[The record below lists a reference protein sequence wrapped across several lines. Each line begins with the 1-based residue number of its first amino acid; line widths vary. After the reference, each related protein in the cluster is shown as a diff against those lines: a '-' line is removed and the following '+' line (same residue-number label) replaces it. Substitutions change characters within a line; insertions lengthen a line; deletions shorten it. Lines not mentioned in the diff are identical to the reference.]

1 MKFAFIGTY
10 PPQKCGIG
18 TFTHNLIKSIADN
31 FGYNNLFPNLYVI
44 AVSDNGQNYEYPAE
58 VSFVVN
64 QNNQRD
70 YVSAAKFINYNKA
83 DVCILEH
90 EFGIF
95 GGESGVYILSLVSRI
110 EIPLIVTF
118 HTVVREPTHIQKVI
132 VQELSNKAYKIIVM
146 SKKAVKFLLDIYH
159 IPEDKIEVIE
169 HGVPVGKVFHRD
181 SAREKFNFS
190 NKTALFTFGL
200 LSRNKGIETVI
211 KALPRVVEKHKNVL
225 YVVLGNT
232 HPKVLSKNGEEYR
245 EYLLR
250 LVKDYGLED
259 YVYFYKNFVPEEL
272 LMEYLYA
279 ADIYITPY
287 LNEAQIT
294 SGTLSYAV
302 GAGTAVISTPYWH
315 AEELLADG
323 RGILFDFHN
332 HEQLGNI
339 LLDLLDNRH
348 KIEQLRE
355 AAIEYG
361 HKLKWPKIGA
371 KYIKVAK
378 SAVENFSYIQKEK
391 QTILDP
397 YLLPDFTLAHIKRLT
412 DDTGIVQH
420 AKYGIPNLKEGYC
433 LDDNARALLMT
444 AMAHYKN
451 ETDDTTNLMP
461 IYLSYI
467 HYMQNND
474 GSFRNFLSFSRNYL
488 DEIGSEDSFGR
499 TIWALGFLIYSFP
512 KESYHQLGLDI
523 FKNSIPF
530 CKQLKH
536 LRGIANTIIGLSYYI
551 KRFPE
556 DEETKILMYEMTYK
570 LINIYNL
577 EKSDDWNWF
586 ENILTYDNAIIPLA
600 IFHSAEFF
608 EDDIFFRV
616 AIESS
621 EFLERITMK
630 SGYFKP
636 VGSKGW
642 YRKGEI
648 CADFAQQSVDVMGM
662 VLLFFKAYEVTKD
675 KKYLNKMF
683 KSYMWYMGKNDLSLP
698 VYDYETGGCNDGLE
712 EYGLNK
718 NQGAESTISYLI
730 SHLTV
735 LNAFELEYEYEK

>member
-10 PPQKCGIG
+10 PPQICGIG

-44 AVSDNGQNYEYPAE
+44 AVSDNAQDYKYPSE

-64 QNNQRD
+64 QNYQKD

-95 GGESGVYILSLVSRI
+95 GGESGVYILSLISRI
-110 EIPLIVTF
+110 EIPLLVTF
-118 HTVVREPTHIQKVI
+118 HTVIREPTHIQKVI
-132 VQELSNKAYKIIVM
+132 VQELSNKAYKVIVM
-146 SKKAVKFLLDIYH
+146 SNKAVKFLLDIYN
-159 IPEDKIEVIE
+159 IPKEKIEVIE
-169 HGVPVGKVFHRD
+169 HGVPIGKVLHRD
-181 SAREKFNFS
+181 TAREKFNFK

-211 KALPRVVEKHKNVL
+211 KALPKVVEKHKNIL
-225 YVVLGNT
+225 YIVLGNT
-232 HPKVLSKNGEEYR
+232 HPKVLSRFGEEYR

-250 LVKDYGLED
+250 LVKEYGLED
-259 YVYFYKNFVPEEL
+259 YVYFYKNFVFEDQ

-294 SGTLSYAV
+294 SGTLSYAI
-302 GAGTAVISTPYWH
+302 GAGAAVISTPYWH
-315 AEELLADG
+315 AQELLADG

-339 LLDLLDNRH
+339 LLDLLDH
-348 KIEQLRE
+348 PKKIEQLRE
-355 AAIEYG
+355 AAVEYG

-378 SAVENFSYIQKEK
+378 SAMEVFSYIQKERR
-391 QTILDP
+391 TILDP
-397 YLLPDFTLAHIKRLT
+397 YLLPHFTLAHIKRLT

-444 AMAHYKN
+444 AMAQYKN
-451 ETDDTTNLMP
+451 KTEDTVNLMP

-467 HYMQNND
+467 HYMQNED
-474 GSFRNFLSFSRNYL
+474 GSFKNFLSFSRNYL

-499 TIWALGFLIYSFP
+499 TIWALGFLIYCFP
-512 KESYHQLGLDI
+512 EDSYQQLGLDI
-523 FKNSIPF
+523 FNKSLPF
-530 CKQLKH
+530 FKQLKH
-536 LRGIANTIIGLSYYI
+536 LRGIANTIIGMSYYI

-556 DEETKILMYEMTYK
+556 EEITKELMYEMTYK
-570 LINIYNL
+570 LIDIYNK

-600 IFHSAEFF
+600 LYHAVEVFNDNVILK
-608 EDDIFFRV
+608 V

-621 EFLERITMK
+621 AFLESITMK
-630 SGYFKP
+630 SGILKP
-636 VGSKGW
+636 IGSKGW
-642 YRKGEI
+642 FRKGDI
-648 CADFAQQSVDVMGM
+648 RADFAQQSLDVMGM
-662 VLLFFKAYEVTKD
+662 VLLFFKAYEVTKE
-675 KKYLNKMF
+675 KKYLDKMF
-683 KSYMWYMGKNDLSLP
+683 LSYMWYMGKNDLSLP

-712 EYGLNK
+712 EYGLNR
-718 NQGAESTISYLI
+718 NQGAESTLSYLI

-735 LNAFELEYEYEK
+735 LNAFEFEYEYEK

>member
-18 TFTHNLIKSIADN
+18 TFTNNLIKSVAEN
-31 FGYNNLFPNLYVI
+31 FGYTNLFPNLYVI
-44 AVSDNGQNYEYPAE
+44 AVSDNEQNYDYPPE
-58 VSFVVN
+58 VAFVVR

-83 DVCILEH
+83 DVCVLEH

-95 GGESGVYILSLVSRI
+95 GGESGVYILSLISRI
-110 EIPLIVTF
+110 EIPLLVTF
-118 HTVVREPTHIQKVI
+118 HTVIREPSKIQKEI
-132 VQELSNKAYKIIVM
+132 VKELSKKAFKIIVM
-146 SKKAVKFLLDIYH
+146 SKKAVKFLIEIYD

-169 HGVPVGKVFHRD
+169 HGVPVGKVFHRET
-181 SAREKFNFS
+181 AREKFNFS

-211 KALPRVVEKHKNVL
+211 KALPKVVEKHKNIL

-232 HPKVLSKNGEEYR
+232 HPKVLSRHGEEYR

-250 LVKDYGLED
+250 LVIQNGLED

-294 SGTLSYAV
+294 SGTLSYAI

-315 AEELLADG
+315 ATELLADG
-323 RGILFDFHN
+323 RGMLFDFHN

-339 LLDLLDNRH
+339 LLDLLDNRQ
-348 KIEQLRE
+348 KIEDLRE
-355 AAIEYG
+355 AASEYG
-361 HKLKWPKIGA
+361 NKLKWPKIGA
-371 KYIKVAK
+371 KYINVANFAIK
-378 SAVENFSYIQKEK
+378 NFSFKQKEK
-391 QTILDP
+391 QTSLDP
-397 YLLPDFTLAHIKRLT
+397 HLLPDFSLAHIKRLT

-433 LDDNARALLMT
+433 LDDNSRALLMVI
-444 AMAHYKN
+444 MAYQNNKIN
-451 ETDDTTNLMP
+451 EFLELMP

-467 HYMQNND
+467 HYMQNDD

-499 TIWALGFLIYSFP
+499 TIWALGFLINSYL
-512 KESYHQLGLDI
+512 KDSYHLVGLEI
-523 FKNSIPF
+523 FKKSIPF
-530 CKQLKH
+530 FKQMKLI
-536 LRGIANTIIGLSYYI
+536 RGISNTILGISYYLKYYKKDNI
-551 KRFPE
+551 
-556 DEETKILMYEMTYK
+556 TKELMYEMTYK
-570 LINIYNL
+570 LINFYNK
-577 EKSDDWNWF
+577 EKSGDWHWF

-600 IFHSAEFF
+600 LFHASEFF
-608 EDDIFFRV
+608 DDEVILKV
-616 AIESS
+616 AIESTA
-621 EFLERITMK
+621 FLDNITMK
-630 SGYFKP
+630 NGYLKP

-642 YRKGEI
+642 YSKGGK
-648 CADFAQQSVDVMGM
+648 CADFPQQSIDAMGM
-662 VLLFFKAYEVTKD
+662 VLLFFKAYEVTKE
-675 KKYLNKMF
+675 KKYLDKMF
-683 KSYMWYMGKNDLSLP
+683 LSFMWFMGKNDMSMP
-698 VYDYETGGCNDGLE
+698 VYDYETGGCYDGLE
-712 EYGLNK
+712 EYGLNR
-718 NQGAESTISYLI
+718 NQGAESTLSYLI

-735 LNAFELEYEYEK
+735 MNAFELEYEYEK

>member
-44 AVSDNGQNYEYPAE
+44 AVSDSEQNYEYPAE

-83 DVCILEH
+83 DVCVLEH

-118 HTVVREPTHIQKVI
+118 HTVLKEPSHIQKVI
-132 VQELSNKAYKIIVM
+132 VQELSNKAYKVIVM

-159 IPEDKIEVIE
+159 IPEEKIEIIE
-169 HGVPVGKVFHRD
+169 HGVPVSKVFHRD
-181 SAREKFNFS
+181 SAREKFNFN

-200 LSRNKGIETVI
+200 LNRNKGIETVI
-211 KALPRVVEKHKNVL
+211 KALPKVVEKHKNIL

-232 HPKVLSKNGEEYR
+232 HPKVLSRYGEEYR

-250 LVKDYGLED
+250 LVKDYALED

-279 ADIYITPY
+279 ADIYVTPY

-294 SGTLSYAV
+294 SGTLSYAI

-315 AEELLADG
+315 AQELLADG
-323 RGILFDFHN
+323 RGILFDFN
-332 HEQLGNI
+332 NYEQLGNI

-348 KIEQLRE
+348 KIEHLRE
-355 AAIEYG
+355 AATEYG

-378 SAVENFSYIQKEK
+378 SAAENYSHIQKK
-391 QTILDP
+391 KHTILDP

-444 AMAHYKN
+444 AMAQYKN
-451 ETDDTTNLMP
+451 KTDDTVNLMP

-467 HYMQNND
+467 HYMQNDD

-523 FKNSIPF
+523 FKKSLPF
-530 CKQLKH
+530 FKQLKH

-556 DEETKILMYEMTYK
+556 DEETKILMYELTYK
-570 LINIYNL
+570 LINIYNM
-577 EKSDDWNWF
+577 EKSEDWNWF

-600 IFHSAEFF
+600 IFHATE
-608 EDDIFFRV
+608 IFNDNVFLKV

-621 EFLERITMK
+621 AFLERSVMK
-630 SGYFKP
+630 NGYLLP
-636 VGSKGW
+636 IGSKGW
-642 YRKGEI
+642 FRKGKE
-648 CADFAQQSVDVMGM
+648 CANYAQQSVDVMGM
-662 VLLFFKAYEVTKD
+662 VLLFFKAYEVTKE
-675 KKYLNKMF
+675 KKYLDKMF
-683 KSYMWYMGKNDLSLP
+683 ISHMWYLGKNDLSLP